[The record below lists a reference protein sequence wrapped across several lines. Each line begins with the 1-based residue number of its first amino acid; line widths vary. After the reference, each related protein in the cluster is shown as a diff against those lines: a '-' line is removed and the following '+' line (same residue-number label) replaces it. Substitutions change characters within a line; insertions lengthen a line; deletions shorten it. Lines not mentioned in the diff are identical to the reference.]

1 MLTVAASDST
11 ALAHAL
17 NVEFRPLRPAERL
30 ALLRQRVPGRIVFT
44 TSFGLEDQAIT
55 HLIAEA
61 GLTIEL
67 ATLDTG
73 RLFPETYDLWAET
86 ERRYGLKI
94 RACYPDA
101 EALEAL
107 VAETG
112 IDGFYHRP
120 EWRQACC
127 GVRKMVPLGR
137 ALVGAAGWVAGLRA
151 DQSGHRSV
159 VPFVGFDAGRR
170 LIKANPLLDHTRE
183 EIAAFAAAR
192 GVPINRLHG
201 RGFLSIGCAP
211 CTRALLPGEPERAG
225 RWWWEAD
232 VRKECGLHVA
242 PDGRLTR
249 AREPGAVTP

>member
-1 MLTVAASDST
+1 MLTAAASDST
-11 ALAHAL
+11 ALAASL
-17 NVEFRPLRPAERL
+17 DAEFRSHRPAERL
-30 ALLRQRVPGRIVFT
+30 ARLRRRVPGRVVFT

-61 GLTIEL
+61 GLDIEL

-73 RLFPETYDLWAET
+73 RLFPETYALWAET
-86 ERRYGLKI
+86 ERRYGLRI
-94 RACYPDA
+94 RAYHPDT
-101 EALEAL
+101 EALEAI

-127 GVRKMVPLGR
+127 AVRKMAPLGR
-137 ALVGAAGWVAGLRA
+137 ALAGAAGWIAGLRA
-151 DQSGHRSV
+151 DQSDHRSA
-159 VPFVGFDAGRR
+159 VPFVGFDAARG

-183 EIAAFAAAR
+183 EIAVFTAVR
-192 GVPINRLHG
+192 DVPVNPLHG

-211 CTRALLPGEPERAG
+211 CTRAVSPGEPERAG

-232 VRKECGLHVA
+232 ARKECGLHLA

-249 AREPGAVTP
+249 IREPGAVAP